1 MVVVGVD
8 FSAGAGEALEAG
20 RELAAMTGTRVYP
33 VHVVRDGGGGAWSP
47 ADDERTWMRELDL
60 EPGEVRLRRG
70 EPWVEL
76 VKVAEEVGATL
87 VVTGTHGESGFQP
100 FRLGTTASQVA
111 LRSRTPVVLVP
122 PSATKSLKFHA
133 VRHEEIP

>member
-8 FSAGAGEALEAG
+8 FSAGANDALDAG
-20 RELAAMTGTRVYP
+20 RQLAAQTGTLVCP
-33 VHVVRDGGGGAWSP
+33 VHVVREGSGSWQPAEDEFHWLALQELKP
-47 ADDERTWMRELDL
+47 AD
-60 EPGEVRLRRG
+60 VRVRRG

-76 VKVAEEVGATL
+76 VKVAEELGATL

-100 FRLGTTASQVA
+100 FRLGTTAANVA
-111 LRSRTPVVLVP
+111 LRCRTPVVLVP
-122 PSATKSLKFHA
+122 PNTSMNLKSHE